1 MAQGRASIGSWL
13 QSEARRRFFESI
25 VLALDTYDFD
35 VSQNVFNNYAAS
47 MS

>member
-1 MAQGRASIGSWL
+1 MGGVSLFEAGRNGGGKGIEGW
-13 QSEARRRFFESI
+13 
-25 VLALDTYDFD
+25 LDTYDFD